1 VTMRGRALI
10 LMAAAVLGG
19 SLTALGQS
27 LGDVARQ
34 EEQKKKNKENKENK
48 EKKEAKPVRVYTE
61 EDLKNATGALTI
73 VGSVGA
79 SVNTGGGSE
88 GSATEAYWRSRA
100 EERRAA
106 VTQAE
111 GRIAAI
117 EKQLEGLRLDMSPT
131 TNVSDPY
138 RLQTLQAQIRTAQ
151 TDLATARKQLE
162 EARQALSDFEE
173 EARRAGAL
181 PGWLRER

>member
-1 VTMRGRALI
+1 MRGRALI
-10 LMAAAVLGG
+10 LTAAAVLGV

-34 EEQKKKNKENKENK
+34 EEQKKKSKENK

-73 VGSVGA
+73 VGSEGTPVTTGGA
-79 SVNTGGGSE
+79 SE
-88 GSATEAYWRSRA
+88 GFATEAYWRSRA
-100 EERRAA
+100 ELRRAA

-117 EKQLEGLRLDMSPT
+117 EKQLEALRLDRSPT
-131 TNVSDPY
+131 ANVGDPF
-138 RLQTLQAQIRTAQ
+138 RLQTMQAQIRTAQ
-151 TDLATARKQLE
+151 TDLDTVRKQLE
-162 EARQALSDFEE
+162 DARQALSDFEE